1 MTSFTGRQRTAIGVA
16 VVLGVLLVVAGI
28 VAISLIASLNSERPS
43 PVPLAERYLAA
54 LADGDA
60 TEAARL
66 DGHAETDEPF
76 LSDDALG
83 SAERIT
89 EASVEGSSVT
99 GDSARVSATF
109 TLDGTQHT
117 AEIGFVWN
125 DDEWVVETGLASA
138 FTVTGGVQSPSDYA
152 LPFSIGDVVAPDA
165 SGEAVFGLDRAY
177 LVYPGVYDIDLLID
191 PAAVVSITVDPAG
204 TSNTTGDPV
213 RFTALPGTPE
223 TRIIARLTE
232 PPVSDQEGTS

>member
-1 MTSFTGRQRTAIGVA
+1 MTSLTGRQRTAIGVA

-28 VAISLIASLNSERPS
+28 VAISLIASLSSERPS

-66 DGHAETDEPF
+66 DGHAEADEPF
-76 LSDDALG
+76 LSDDALS

-89 EASVEGSSVT
+89 EASVEGPSVT

-117 AEIGFVWN
+117 AEIGFAWQ
-125 DDEWVVETGLASA
+125 DDAWVIDEGLASA
-138 FTVTGGVQSPSDYA
+138 FSVTGGVQSPSDYA
-152 LPFSIGDVVAPDA
+152 LPFEIGGVVAPDE
-165 SGEAVFGLDRAY
+165 SGEPVFGLDRTY
-177 LVYPGVYDIDLLID
+177 LAYPGVYDVDLLID
-191 PAAVVSITVDPAG
+191 PATIVGITVDPALA
-204 TSNTTGDPV
+204 SDTTGEPV
-213 RFTALPGTPE
+213 RFTALPGAAE
-223 TRIIARLTE
+223 TRIIVRLTE
-232 PPVSDQEGTS
+232 PPVSDTEGTS